1 VTGRPRRCGWLDL
14 PLLRYSNEIN
24 GTEWL
29 VVTKMDVL
37 DSFAE
42 IPICTG
48 YRIDGKSTDT
58 IPADVSGLEKIEPVY
73 TKLEGWETSTEG
85 TTEFDRLPKAAQ
97 KYFVSLKRSRAPA
110 SAWSPPA
117 RTGSRPWFCPGSRQP
132 WTGCTPTDRID

>member
-1 VTGRPRRCGWLDL
+1 MTGRPRRCGWLDL

-29 VVTKMDVL
+29 VVTKLDVL

-48 YRIDGKSTDT
+48 YRMDGKSTDT

-85 TTEFDRLPKAAQ
+85 ITDFDQLPKAAQ
-97 KYFVSLKRSRAPA
+97 KYLRFLES
-110 SAWSPPA
+110 
-117 RTGSRPWFCPGSRQP
+117 GMGRPHRHGLHRPGP
-132 WTGCTPTDRID
+132 GD